1 MAVLR
6 SQRNAPDNADG
17 DPGLTAAESDSLQA
31 APRGLEEVPLEL
43 GTDNQLKDRWS
54 PFSGIHDINGE
65 YVPEQENPG
74 PAPQEVKKLSFSD
87 IISDLGESEADSDGG
102 AEEALAH
109 LMTIPKPSSAGLK
122 ITVPP
127 LSKAMKSKQKKQQNT
142 STLARERKLSP
153 QKAAQ
158 AAKAKLKAS
167 MASGKARASKANA
180 GSLSK
185 QLARSRKSSA
195 EKPDFNAV
203 ISALSRSWDDS
214 DDDEGDLP
222 LSKHPKTVKSSTIQ
236 NVKVTVLTKWSVL
249 AYVEIEMPPKTV
261 QKTPRSQKKL
271 EQQEPQFSGPI
282 TITHMTTWPELLD
295 MIAEAALTSK
305 ENLVV
310 SSLSWKFAPSAD
322 RRSHGPSAKTRLPM
336 TSAVGYKAFV
346 DEGVQGTRAAC
357 NFIFCMAKPRDP
369 SPDGAHLSASALH
382 PRATKKSNRLEP
394 AAVLEDASD
403 AGHESEPDD
412 SNASDDDNGA
422 KPKKGKGKAKPKA
435 SKKQTLD
442 QSLLPITTKLKE
454 KHPVGRC
461 AVHPGVRCYFYGK
474 KGWHFE
480 LDKNRLQVWAHA
492 IDRGED
498 GVSYSKPPMGSI
510 FFSEHHTLK
519 VPRAML
525 EAQRN
530 GHSNT
535 SSSLQ
540 HPAASSYTAGPSTL
554 PYTQGMMHPSSPM
567 PPYPFYY
574 HSMPPPPSYPMMTPM
589 PVYPPPY
596 GIPHGYQPPPSPF
609 RPDGPFPNAAGP
621 ASDSD

>member
-31 APRGLEEVPLEL
+31 APRGSEEVPLEL
-43 GTDNQLKDRWS
+43 GTDNQLEDRWS

-65 YVPEQENPG
+65 QFKTYNM
-74 PAPQEVKKLSFSD
+74 SYRT
-87 IISDLGESEADSDGG
+87 EADSDGG

-222 LSKHPKTVKSSTIQ
+222 LSKRPKTVKSSTIQ

-295 MIAEAALTSK
+295 IIAEAALTSK

-382 PRATKKSNRLEP
+382 PRATKKLNRLEP

-412 SNASDDDNGA
+412 SNALDDDNGA

-435 SKKQTLD
+435 SKKVPVTLW
-442 QSLLPITTKLKE
+442 
-454 KHPVGRC
+454 
-461 AVHPGVRCYFYGK
+461 F
-474 KGWHFE
+474 
-480 LDKNRLQVWAHA
+480 
-492 IDRGED
+492 
-498 GVSYSKPPMGSI
+498 SYSSGS
-510 FFSEHHTLK
+510 HT
-519 VPRAML
+519 VPVHQYFL
-525 EAQRN
+525 
-530 GHSNT
+530 HSL
-535 SSSLQ
+535 S
-540 HPAASSYTAGPSTL
+540 GP
-554 PYTQGMMHPSSPM
+554 
-567 PPYPFYY
+567 
-574 HSMPPPPSYPMMTPM
+574 
-589 PVYPPPY
+589 
-596 GIPHGYQPPPSPF
+596 
-609 RPDGPFPNAAGP
+609 
-621 ASDSD
+621 